1 LLDFQFLSWEHEK
14 VKIGKP
20 RFWAQTKITPLGPGP
35 NSFMELCDYSALISA
50 GSEWCSVNGTPTGNP
65 TDFAFVN
72 QGVEL
77 LMNLSKGGY
86 SIIQKLKLD
95 TLIGRV
101 VMDPRQSDYIDIGI
115 LFNLTCG
122 DLYYSYDEGN
132 QSASFNDPR
141 DWDVWAQITSLEIWT
156 PDSVASPVKMV
167 FANETPTTS
176 FIGPD
181 CSIVGTWA
189 SSLTSAL
196 LMREFGEIGG
206 ILAGPWGAV
215 AAVTAGT
222 IVRVLFN
229 FLNNQKVV
237 QRQKVTSNSTYLC
250 AKMSKKLWVHTETYQ
265 SGKMKLK
272 AELKQ
277 FS

>member
-1 LLDFQFLSWEHEK
+1 MITFVISKLIARNGTSSNGAESKRRFMRGKMDSYIQFSIEESGIFHTEFTFGNINSTGLLDFQFLSWEHEK

-50 GSEWCSVNGTPTGNP
+50 GSEWCSVNGTLTGNP

-115 LFNLTCG
+115 LFNLTAVIYTT
-122 DLYYSYDEGN
+122 LMMKAIRVPLSM
-132 QSASFNDPR
+132 
-141 DWDVWAQITSLEIWT
+141 ILEIG
-156 PDSVASPVKMV
+156 MY
-167 FANETPTTS
+167 
-176 FIGPD
+176 G
-181 CSIVGTWA
+181 
-189 SSLTSAL
+189 
-196 LMREFGEIGG
+196 
-206 ILAGPWGAV
+206 
-215 AAVTAGT
+215 
-222 IVRVLFN
+222 
-229 FLNNQKVV
+229 
-237 QRQKVTSNSTYLC
+237 
-250 AKMSKKLWVHTETYQ
+250 
-265 SGKMKLK
+265 LK
-272 AELKQ
+272 
-277 FS
+277 